1 MKKLQFLI
9 IIIIVAIAS
18 CYLVYREGALP
29 VDKTDDSPKVFTVK
43 KGESLNAITNNLAH
57 EGLIRNKL
65 VFYLIVKK
73 LGIEKNI
80 QAGDFRLA
88 SSMDS
93 ETIAQSLTHGTV
105 DTWVTIIEGLRKEE
119 VAEII
124 AQKYQIPE
132 IEFTKE
138 ATEGYLFPD
147 TYSIPNGATS
157 EKIIGILRENFDKK
171 FNAELRT
178 QARKRNLT
186 DKQVVILASLVE
198 REARTN
204 EDKQEVA
211 SILLKRLKEEWH
223 LNIDATIQY
232 ELGYQTAEKRW
243 WKKELSVDDLQI
255 DSPYNTYKVIGLPPG
270 PICNPGLESLSAVA
284 NADASTP
291 YWYYVSDSDGKL
303 HFAKSLEEHNQN
315 IEKYL

>member
-1 MKKLQFLI
+1 MKKFTVFLI
-9 IIIIVAIAS
+9 LIIVVVTS

-29 VDKTDDSPKVFTVK
+29 VDKTDDTPKVFTVT
-43 KGESLNAITNNLAH
+43 KGESLNVITNNLAH

-65 VFYLIVKK
+65 VFYLIVKR
-73 LGIEKNI
+73 LGIEKTI

-88 SSMDS
+88 ASMDS
-93 ETIAQSLTHGTV
+93 ETIAKSLTHGTE

-132 IEFTKE
+132 IEFNKE

-157 EKIIGILRENFDKK
+157 EKIISILRENFDKK
-171 FNAELRT
+171 FDEELRS

-186 DKQVVILASLVE
+186 VEQVVILASLVE
-198 REARTN
+198 REARTD

-211 SILLKRLKEEWH
+211 NILLKRLREEWH

-232 ELGYQTAEKRW
+232 DLGYQAGEKRW
-243 WKKELSVDDLQI
+243 WKKSLSLDDLEI

-270 PICNPGLESLSAVA
+270 PICNPGLAALSAVA
-284 NADASTP
+284 NADESTP
-291 YWYYVSDSDGKL
+291 YWYYVSDVDGKL
-303 HFAKSLEEHNQN
+303 HYAKTLEEHNQN
-315 IEKYL
+315 IERYL

>member
-1 MKKLQFLI
+1 MKKLQIFLI
-9 IIIIVAIAS
+9 ILVVAITS

-65 VFYLIVKK
+65 VFYLIVKQ

-88 SSMDS
+88 TSMDS
-93 ETIAQSLTHGTV
+93 ETIAKSLTHGTV

-157 EKIIGILRENFDKK
+157 EKIIEILRENFDKK
-171 FNAELRT
+171 YDATLR
-178 QARKRNLT
+178 QEARKRNLT
-186 DKQVVILASLVE
+186 DEQVMILASLVE
-198 REARTN
+198 REARTP

-211 SILLKRLKEEWH
+211 SILLKRLQEEWH

-232 ELGYQTAEKRW
+232 ELGYQTGEKRW
-243 WKKELSVDDLQI
+243 WKKELSLDDLQI

-270 PICNPGLESLSAVA
+270 PICNPGLDSIAAVA
-284 NADASTP
+284 KADASTP
-291 YWYYVSDSDGKL
+291 YWYYVSDTDGKL
-303 HFAKSLEEHNQN
+303 HYATTLEGHQEN
-315 IEKYL
+315 INKYL